1 MGKSYG
7 IDVIVQGISAI
18 VNENDRIGIIGEN
31 GAGKTTLLNMLMGI
45 LENDEGDII
54 VADNVTIGY
63 LKQTDGLNPNNTLYS
78 EMETVFAEVFKAV
91 KELELVEKKL
101 TIDPDDAD
109 LIEKY
114 HIFQR
119 RIQYRF
125 SDKKDAQWYGL
136 YRRRTQQNGWCF
148 IRG

>member
-1 MGKSYG
+1 MLITLDNVGKSYG
-7 IDVIVQGISAI
+7 IDIIVQGISAV

-78 EMETVFAEVFKAV
+78 EMETVFEQSFKAI

-101 TIDPDDAD
+101 SIDPDYAV
-109 LIEKY
+109 LMEKY
-114 HIFQR
+114 HDLQKIIYSKDGYNSDFQ
-119 RIQYRF
+119 I
-125 SDKKDAQWYGL
+125 
-136 YRRRTQQNGWCF
+136 
-148 IRG
+148 